1 MMTKTHSLDM
11 QAYTK
16 PRRDAIESELEA
28 TLSKW
33 ENDKRVP
40 VILSES
46 MRYSLMS
53 PGKRMRALLCL
64 AACETVLYIKN
75 GAQSESQDY
84 DLNNFN
90 QFNKTVFEQ
99 VKALACS
106 IEMIHAMSLIHDD
119 LPCLDN
125 DDMRRGKATNHVV
138 FGEAM
143 ALLAGDA
150 LILRAVENIIEG
162 TPESVSKDAVLEVIK
177 ELSIAAGAPGMVGG
191 QVFDL
196 LKDEDVKRIH
206 DEKTGAL
213 IAFSLWSGARFA
225 MKDGASV
232 ATKEQLDALRE
243 FGLVLGLAFQI
254 ADDLLDINGSA
265 EVIGKTPGKDVASDK
280 VTWVSIFGEDGA
292 RKKLSQLQE
301 QGEALLNDHN
311 LNFAPLPVL
320 FELLRFAITR
330 SH

>member
-1 MMTKTHSLDM
+1 MMTKTQSLDM
-11 QAYTK
+11 QIYSKA
-16 PRRDAIESELEA
+16 RRDAVEAALEA
-28 TLSKW
+28 TLEKW
-33 ENDKRVP
+33 EGDARVP
-40 VILSES
+40 LVLSES

-53 PGKRMRALLCL
+53 PGKRMRALLCI
-64 AACETVLYIKN
+64 AACETVLYI
-75 GAQSESQDY
+75 ESGGESNSLDQ
-84 DLNNFN
+84 
-90 QFNKTVFEQ
+90 KIFEQ
-99 VKALACS
+99 VSALACS

-138 FGEAM
+138 YGEAM

-150 LILRAVENIIEG
+150 LILRAIENIIEG
-162 TPESVSKDAVLEVIK
+162 TPEFISKDAVLEVIK

-196 LKDEDVKRIH
+196 VKDSDVKRIH

-213 IAFSLWSGARFA
+213 IAFSLWSGARLA
-225 MKDGASV
+225 TKDGQAVASR
-232 ATKEQLDALRE
+232 EQLDALAQ
-243 FGLVLGLAFQI
+243 FGFVLGLAFQI

-265 EVIGKTPGKDVASDK
+265 EVIGKTPGKDAASDK

-292 RKKLSQLQE
+292 RAKLTHLQE
-301 QGEALLNDHN
+301 QGEALLQDHN
-311 LNFAPLPVL
+311 LKFAPLPVL
-320 FELLRFAITR
+320 SELLRFAITR

>member
-1 MMTKTHSLDM
+1 MMTKIHSLDM
-11 QAYTK
+11 KAYTTS
-16 PRRDAIESELEA
+16 RREAVESALEA
-28 TLSKW
+28 TLKNW
-33 ENDKRVP
+33 ECDARVP
-40 VILSES
+40 LILSES

-64 AACETVLYIKN
+64 AACETVLYIES
-75 GAQSESQDY
+75 GAQTKSQNLD
-84 DLNNFN
+84 
-90 QFNKTVFEQ
+90 FNKLDQKIFEQ
-99 VKALACS
+99 VSALACS

-162 TPESVSKDAVLEVIK
+162 TSENVSKEAVLEVIK
-177 ELSIAAGAPGMVGG
+177 ELSVAAGAPGMVGG

-225 MKDGASV
+225 SKDGKHVAS
-232 ATKEQLDALRE
+232 KEQLEALRQ

-254 ADDLLDINGSA
+254 ADDLLDINGSV

-292 RKKLSQLQE
+292 RAKLTQLQE
-301 QGEALLNDHN
+301 EGEALLNDHN
-311 LNFAPLPVL
+311 LIFAPLPVL
-320 FELLRFAITR
+320 SELLRFAITR

>member
-1 MMTKTHSLDM
+1 MMTKIHSLDM
-11 QAYTK
+11 KAYTTS
-16 PRRDAIESELEA
+16 RREAVEAALETTLKNWESDA
-28 TLSKW
+28 
-33 ENDKRVP
+33 RVP
-40 VILSES
+40 LILSES

-64 AACETVLYIKN
+64 AACETVLYIEN
-75 GAQSESQDY
+75 GAQTKSQNLD
-84 DLNNFN
+84 
-90 QFNKTVFEQ
+90 FNKLDQKIFEQ
-99 VKALACS
+99 VSALACS

-162 TPESVSKDAVLEVIK
+162 TPENISKEAVLEVIK
-177 ELSIAAGAPGMVGG
+177 ELSVAAGAPGMVGG

-225 MKDGASV
+225 SKDGKHVAS
-232 ATKEQLDALRE
+232 KEQLEALRQ

-254 ADDLLDINGSA
+254 ADDLLDINGSV

-292 RKKLSQLQE
+292 RAKLTQLQE

-311 LNFAPLPVL
+311 LIFAPLPVL
-320 FELLRFAITR
+320 SELLRFAITR

>member
-11 QAYTK
+11 KAYTGF
-16 PRRDAIESELEA
+16 RRDAIETALEA

-33 ENDKRVP
+33 ESDNRVP
-40 VILSES
+40 MILSES

-75 GAQSESQDY
+75 GAQTKSQDL
-84 DLNNFN
+84 DLNKLNRA
-90 QFNKTVFEQ
+90 VFEQ
-99 VKALACS
+99 VSALACS

-162 TPESVSKDAVLEVIK
+162 TSENISKDAVLEVVK
-177 ELSIAAGAPGMVGG
+177 ELSVAAGAPGMVGG

-196 LKDEDVKRIH
+196 LKDDDVKRIH

-225 MKDGASV
+225 FKDGVCAAS
-232 ATKEQLDALRE
+232 KDQLDALRQ

-254 ADDLLDINGSA
+254 ADDLLDINGSV

-280 VTWVSIFGEDGA
+280 VTWVSIFGENGA
-292 RKKLSQLQE
+292 KAKLAQLQIE
-301 QGEALLNDHN
+301 GEALLHDHN
-311 LNFAPLPVL
+311 LHFAPLPVL
-320 FELLRFAITR
+320 SELLRFAITR

>member
-1 MMTKTHSLDM
+1 MMTKTQSLDM
-11 QAYTK
+11 QIYSKA
-16 PRRDAIESELEA
+16 RRDAVEAALEA
-28 TLSKW
+28 TLEKW
-33 ENDKRVP
+33 EGDARVP
-40 VILSES
+40 LVLSES

-53 PGKRMRALLCL
+53 PGKRMRALLCI
-64 AACETVLYIKN
+64 AACETVLYI
-75 GAQSESQDY
+75 ESGGESNSLDQ
-84 DLNNFN
+84 
-90 QFNKTVFEQ
+90 KIFEQ
-99 VKALACS
+99 VSALACS

-138 FGEAM
+138 YGEAM

-150 LILRAVENIIEG
+150 LILRAIENIIEG
-162 TPESVSKDAVLEVIK
+162 TPEFISKDAVLEVIK

-196 LKDEDVKRIH
+196 VKDSDVKRIH

-213 IAFSLWSGARFA
+213 IAFSLWSGARLA
-225 MKDGASV
+225 TKDGQAVASR
-232 ATKEQLDALRE
+232 EQLDALAQ
-243 FGLVLGLAFQI
+243 FGFVLGLAFQI

-265 EVIGKTPGKDVASDK
+265 EVIGKTPGKDAASDK

-292 RKKLSQLQE
+292 RAKLTQLQE
-301 QGEALLNDHN
+301 QGEALLQDHN
-311 LNFAPLPVL
+311 LKFAPLPVL
-320 FELLRFAITR
+320 SELLRFAITR